1 MSSSFGLGEH
11 VYQKTIQLFGSDPE
25 PPFEDKARLEKDW
38 GTAWGVD
45 NDVGRIRS
53 ILVHRPGPEL
63 DMVDPNKKIAEIG
76 SFGDLEKGWYWQ
88 SDHVPPMNEL
98 RAQHDKMVEIFKR
111 EGIEVHYLDGQG
123 QTDGMLKSCY
133 TRDSA
138 LMVKGGAVVCRMAP
152 RIRQGEENVV
162 SRTLAK
168 LGVPILRTI
177 HSNGML
183 EGGSFAWINSST
195 AVVGRSIR
203 INDEA
208 ISQLDDVLKRQGVE
222 LLVVDL
228 NGYTIHID
236 GSFVMVDKN
245 LALVD
250 ATQLPFWFL
259 ERLRTMGVDTVEITP
274 QDNPWIINGLAI
286 APGRYMMGNGAS
298 NRTLDLLQS
307 KGVEVIPIDFDK
319 MQLNGGGVH
328 CSTCPLIRDSV

>member
-1 MSSSFGLGEH
+1 MSGGLAEH
-11 VYQKTIQLFGSDPE
+11 VYQKTIQMFGSDPE
-25 PPFEDKARLEKDW
+25 PAFEDPSRLQKDW
-38 GTAWGVD
+38 GQAWGVD

-63 DMVDPNKKIAEIG
+63 DMVDKTKRIEEIG
-76 SFGDLEKGWYWQ
+76 SYGDLEKGWYWQ
-88 SDHVPPMNEL
+88 SDTVPDMEKL
-98 RAQHDKMVEIFKR
+98 RAQHDSMVDMFKR

-123 QTDGMLKSCY
+123 QTDGMLKAVY

-152 RIRQGEENVV
+152 RIRQGEEMVV
-162 SRTLAK
+162 TRTLAK

-177 HSNGML
+177 HSTGML
-183 EGGSFAWINSST
+183 EGGSFAWINSKT

-208 ISQLDDVLKRQGVE
+208 IEQLDDVLKRQGVE

-236 GSFVMVDKN
+236 GSFVMIDKN

-250 ATQLPFWFL
+250 PTQLPYWFL
-259 ERLRTMGVDTVEITP
+259 EKLRALGVDTVEITP

-307 KGVEVIPIDFDK
+307 KGVEVIPVDFDLV
-319 MQLNGGGVH
+319 QLNGGGIH
-328 CSTCPLIRDSV
+328 CSTMPLIRDSV

>member
-1 MSSSFGLGEH
+1 MSGGLAEH
-11 VYQKTIQLFGSDPE
+11 VYQKTIQMFGSSPE
-25 PPFEDKARLEKDW
+25 PAFEDASRLQKDW
-38 GTAWGVD
+38 GQAWGVD

-63 DMVDPNKKIAEIG
+63 DMVDKAKRIEEIG
-76 SFGDLEKGWYWQ
+76 SYGDLEKGWYWQ
-88 SDHVPPMNEL
+88 SDTVPDMDKL
-98 RAQHDKMVEIFKR
+98 RAQHDNMVDIFKR

-123 QTDGMLKSCY
+123 QTDGMLKACY

-152 RIRQGEENVV
+152 RIRQGEEMVV
-162 SRTLAK
+162 TRTLAK

-177 HSNGML
+177 HSTGML
-183 EGGSFAWINSST
+183 EGGSFAWINAQT

-203 INDEA
+203 INNEA
-208 ISQLDDVLKRQGVE
+208 IEQLDDVLKRQGVE

-236 GSFVMVDKN
+236 GSFVMVDKD

-250 ATQLPFWFL
+250 ATQLPYWFL
-259 ERLRTMGVDTVEITP
+259 EKLRELGVDTVEITP
-274 QDNPWIINGLAI
+274 QDNTWIINGLAI

-298 NRTLDLLQS
+298 NRTLDLLQQ
-307 KGVEVIPIDFDK
+307 KGVEVIPVDFDLV
-319 MQLNGGGVH
+319 QLNGGGIH
-328 CSTCPLIRDSV
+328 CSTMPLMRDAV

>member
-1 MSSSFGLGEH
+1 MSGGLAEH
-11 VYQKTIQLFGSDPE
+11 VYQKTIQMFGSSPE
-25 PPFEDKARLEKDW
+25 PAFENPSRLQKDW
-38 GTAWGVD
+38 GQAWGVD

-63 DMVDPNKKIAEIG
+63 DMVDPAKRIEEIG
-76 SFGDLEKGWYWQ
+76 SYGDLEKGWYWQ
-88 SDHVPPMNEL
+88 SDTVPDMDKL
-98 RAQHDKMVEIFKR
+98 RAQHDGMVEVFRR

-123 QTDGMLKSCY
+123 QTDGMLKAVY

-152 RIRQGEENVV
+152 RIRQGEELVV
-162 SRTLAK
+162 TRTLAK

-177 HSNGML
+177 HSTGML
-183 EGGSFAWINSST
+183 EGGSFAWINSNT

-208 ISQLDDVLKRQGVE
+208 IEQLDDVLKRQGVE

-250 ATQLPFWFL
+250 PTQLPYWFL
-259 ERLRTMGVDTVEITP
+259 EKLRALGVDTVEITP

-307 KGVEVIPIDFDK
+307 KGVEVIPLDFDLV
-319 MQLNGGGVH
+319 QLNGGGIH
-328 CSTCPLIRDSV
+328 CSTMPLIRDSV